1 MQWQHVQSA
10 APFLL
15 IIGYLLIASVLKATA
30 GHIRKHVA
38 RHDRVRAAKI
48 RRLQYMREVA
58 AYQARLLAVAAG
70 SSNVVIDDEEDA
82 DAQPAAEPV
91 TMRRAA

>member
-10 APFLL
+10 APYLL
-15 IIGYLLIASVLKATA
+15 IIGYLLVASVLKVTA
-30 GHIRKHVA
+30 GHIHKHIA

-58 AYQARLLAVAAG
+58 AYQARLMAVAAE
-70 SSNVVIDDEEDA
+70 SSNVVIDDD
-82 DAQPAAEPV
+82 DPDTQPAAEPV
-91 TMRRAA
+91 AMRRAA